1 MFLAGDFNIN
11 LLDPETNKN
20 VQDFAN
26 LTFHYNMIP
35 FRNKPTQAT
44 RHSGNAKDDNVTKS
58 LTGHNEFKLAII
70 KTDLSDHF
78 PIVFAIKTNETMQ
91 RPVVKSTYKRSYSE
105 RNNDKFK
112 NILHNRHWDDIKKI
126 EDPNKSYKY
135 FLNKFIDIYDKSF
148 SKSEVK
154 VKFKSDQ
161 SP

>member
-11 LLDPETNKN
+11 LLDLETNKN

-58 LTGHNEFKLAII
+58 LTGHNKFKLAII

-78 PIVFAIKTNETMQ
+78 PIVFAIK
-91 RPVVKSTYKRSYSE
+91 
-105 RNNDKFK
+105 RN
-112 NILHNRHWDDIKKI
+112 
-126 EDPNKSYKY
+126 
-135 FLNKFIDIYDKSF
+135 
-148 SKSEVK
+148 
-154 VKFKSDQ
+154 
-161 SP
+161 